1 MRLRRPAPFLPRA
14 SLWSGPTST
23 FGDNFP
29 PSYYYIYIYVYGP
42 SPLLVA
48 PDVGQA
54 HATGLGPWVLHWLG
68 LPPTPPPAP
77 APGPWA
83 PPAPP
88 RVNLL
93 TRSLRELTRS
103 LRGGLCSVPKGRK
116 AIATGIPK
124 RGPGEEGQV
133 QRGPGG
139 LLKQFRWRG
148 TAEGSNTLFVS
159 ILVELMFFAGFPFHV
174 IFPVAYSLQPT
185 ACCLM
190 ASANCP
196 SHVACGILPISC
208 NLLPV
213 AYCVLSSCIVPIAH
227 CLLHNSYDT

>member
-1 MRLRRPAPFLPRA
+1 M
-14 SLWSGPTST
+14 
-23 FGDNFP
+23 
-29 PSYYYIYIYVYGP
+29 YIYINRNIYIYIFPFPIPCPPPGPADGP

-48 PDVGQA
+48 PDVGEA
-54 HATGLGPWVLHWLG
+54 HATGLGPWVLHGLG
-68 LPPTPPPAP
+68 LSPTPPPAP
-77 APGPWA
+77 APSPWA

-116 AIATGIPK
+116 AIATGVPQ

-139 LLKQFRWRG
+139 LFRWRG
-148 TAEGSNTLFVS
+148 TAEGSNTLLVS

-174 IFPVAYSLQPT
+174 IFPVAYSL
-185 ACCLM
+185 
-190 ASANCP
+190 
-196 SHVACGILPISC
+196 LP
-208 NLLPV
+208 
-213 AYCVLSSCIVPIAH
+213 AA
-227 CLLHNSYDT
+227 

>member
-1 MRLRRPAPFLPRA
+1 MGAPWAGPLSDSRP
-14 SLWSGPTST
+14 G
-23 FGDNFP
+23 
-29 PSYYYIYIYVYGP
+29 
-42 SPLLVA
+42 
-48 PDVGQA
+48 
-54 HATGLGPWVLHWLG
+54 
-68 LPPTPPPAP
+68 P

-88 RVNLL
+88 QVNLL

-116 AIATGIPK
+116 AIATGVPQ

-139 LLKQFRWRG
+139 LFRWRG
-148 TAEGSNTLFVS
+148 TAEGSNTLLVS
-159 ILVELMFFAGFPFHV
+159 ILVELMLFCRISIPCHFPCC
-174 IFPVAYSLQPT
+174 LQPT

-196 SHVACGILPISC
+196 LHVACGILPIAC

-213 AYCVLSSCIVPIAH
+213 AYCVLSSCLVPIAH
-227 CLLHNSYDT
+227 CLLHTSYYT